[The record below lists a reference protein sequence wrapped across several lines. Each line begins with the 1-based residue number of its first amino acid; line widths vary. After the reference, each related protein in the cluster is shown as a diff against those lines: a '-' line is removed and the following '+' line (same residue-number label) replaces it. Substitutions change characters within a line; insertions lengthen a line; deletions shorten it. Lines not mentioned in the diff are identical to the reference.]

1 MGLDIRFTGS
11 QSIAEWRGAVES
23 RAGSSWFDD
32 EAGVEEARMNM
43 GRREFAIL
51 ASGAATV
58 LWGVPRLLV
67 RQAPRR
73 PRPDPGAAPE
83 DQPVPRE
90 ALKAVLQENQKQIR
104 KDVEKLYQL
113 AEELKKE
120 VEKADASEVLSLN
133 VLRKAEEV
141 EKLAKRIKN
150 LARG

>member
-1 MGLDIRFTGS
+1 
-11 QSIAEWRGAVES
+11 
-23 RAGSSWFDD
+23 
-32 EAGVEEARMNM
+32 MNM
-43 GRREFAIL
+43 GRRGFAIL
-51 ASGAATV
+51 ASGAAALLWQV
-58 LWGVPRLLV
+58 LGMLAQQPHKL
-67 RQAPRR
+67 QQPRR
-73 PRPDPGAAPE
+73 PRPDPSAAPE

>member
-1 MGLDIRFTGS
+1 
-11 QSIAEWRGAVES
+11 
-23 RAGSSWFDD
+23 
-32 EAGVEEARMNM
+32 MNI

-51 ASGAATV
+51 VSGAAV
-58 LWGVPRLLV
+58 LLWRSPGALAREPQKPVEPHPPRLG
-67 RQAPRR
+67 
-73 PRPDPGAAPE
+73 PGATPE

-90 ALKAVLQENQKQIR
+90 ALKALLQENQKQIK
-104 KDVEKLYQL
+104 KDIEKLYQL

>member
-1 MGLDIRFTGS
+1 
-11 QSIAEWRGAVES
+11 
-23 RAGSSWFDD
+23 
-32 EAGVEEARMNM
+32 MNM

-51 ASGAATV
+51 ASGAAAL
-58 LWGVPRLLV
+58 LWRLPVMSAQQPLKL
-67 RQAPRR
+67 QQ
-73 PRPDPGAAPE
+73 PRPPRPAPGAAPE

-90 ALKAVLQENQKQIR
+90 ALKAVLQENQKQIK
-104 KDVEKLYQL
+104 KDIEKLYQL